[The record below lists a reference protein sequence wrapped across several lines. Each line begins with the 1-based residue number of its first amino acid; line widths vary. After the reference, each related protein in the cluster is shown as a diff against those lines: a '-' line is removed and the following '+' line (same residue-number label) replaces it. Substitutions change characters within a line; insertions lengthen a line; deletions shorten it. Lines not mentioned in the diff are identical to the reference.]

1 MTIYFDKN
9 KDAYGFEIKDYIAYT
24 TDELWGKVC
33 NDRNAWDI
41 RNGVF
46 TDLRNTQEYKDKQK
60 SKEKERIARLS
71 CTKRHFVLLLQEQG
85 ISYKNTL
92 KPLIE
97 ANEQASIEWELC
109 ERLYRFNPLLDQMAE
124 GLGITSEQLDTIFKV
139 ANGEVA

>member
-1 MTIYFDKN
+1 MTIYFDKSKN
-9 KDAYGFEIKDYIAYT
+9 AYGEEISNYISTCEDALWFE
-24 TDELWGKVC
+24 VC
-33 NDRNAWDI
+33 NDSDAWDV

-46 TDLRNTQEYKDKQK
+46 VDLRNTQEYKDKQK

-71 CTKRHFVLLLQEQG
+71 CTKRDFVLLLQEQG

-109 ERLYRFNPLLDQMAE
+109 ERLYRFNPLLDQMAG

>member
-9 KDAYGFEIKDYIAYT
+9 KQAFSFEIPFYVATCDKMLWDEVADDKD
-24 TDELWGKVC
+24 
-33 NDRNAWDI
+33 AWDI
-41 RNGVF
+41 KNGVF
-46 TDLRNTQEYKDKQK
+46 VDLRKTQEYKEKQK
-60 SKEKERIARLS
+60 NKEKERIARLS
-71 CTKRHFVLLLQEQG
+71 CTKRDFVLLLQEQG

-109 ERLYRFNPLLDQMAE
+109 ERLYRFNPLLDQMAG

-139 ANGEVA
+139 ANGEVE